1 MLRGVQPFG
10 STMAALLLIGYTP
23 SLVFNSI
30 MSLMN
35 YIVSFCITWEPFFYK
50 QKLLSKD
57 SDICSVI
64 ISFKFKFQFLIVI
77 DKYEIKH
84 IGSRKNVR

>member
-1 MLRGVQPFG
+1 MLQGVQSFG
-10 STMAALLLIGYTP
+10 SAMATLLLIGYTP
-23 SLVFNSI
+23 SLVFHSI

-50 QKLLSKD
+50 QNLLSKD
-57 SDICSVI
+57 SDICSMI
-64 ISFKFKFQFLIVI
+64 ISLKFKFQFLIVI

-84 IGSRKNVR
+84 IGSRENVR